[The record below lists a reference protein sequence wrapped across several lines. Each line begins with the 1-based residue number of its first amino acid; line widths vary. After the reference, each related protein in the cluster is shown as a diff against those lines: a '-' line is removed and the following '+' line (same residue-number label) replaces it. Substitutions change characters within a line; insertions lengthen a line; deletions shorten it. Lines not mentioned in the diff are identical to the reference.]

1 MSQAL
6 LALQRRIRSADDLYT
21 VVRTMK
27 TMAAV
32 NIHQYERS
40 LRSLD
45 DYYRTVEMGLQA
57 VLRDRPLLGSIKRPR
72 QTVLLVFGSD
82 QGMAGRFNELVLDG
96 VEKVYRQV
104 CQEGERCLV
113 WAVGEKAAAGIAQ
126 RLEEAQEFFRQPSS
140 AQAITEVVQKVL
152 LRFEAWRSQYGETR
166 LLLFHNAPAKATHYE
181 QLQVDLLPPD
191 DQWLA
196 TMSGQRWPGRCLP
209 LYSPPWQPLFAALIA
224 EYLFVSLFRAFAG
237 SLAAENAARLTAMQ
251 RAEKNIDEMR
261 GAFRADYH
269 TLRQNSVT
277 EELFDVIAGFEAL
290 VDAQDGSES

>member
-6 LALQRRIRSADDLYT
+6 LELQRRIRSADDLYT

-57 VLRDRPLLGSIKRPR
+57 VLRDRPLVGSIKRPR

-82 QGMAGRFNELVLDG
+82 QGMVGRFNELLLDG
-96 VEKVYRQV
+96 VEGVYRQV
-104 CQEGERCLV
+104 RQEGGCCLV
-113 WAVGEKAAAGIAQ
+113 WAVGEKAAAGLAP
-126 RLEEAQEFFRQPSS
+126 RLQEAQEFFRLPSS
-140 AQAITEVVQKVL
+140 AQAITGAVQQVL
-152 LRFEAWRSQYGETR
+152 LRFEAWRSQHGETR
-166 LLLFHNAPAKATHYE
+166 LLLFHNAPATATHYE

-191 DQWLA
+191 DEWLA
-196 TMSGQRWPGRCLP
+196 TMSGRRWPGCCLP

-224 EYLFVSLFRAFAG
+224 EYLFVSLFRAFAA
-237 SLAAENAARLTAMQ
+237 SLASENAARLAAMQ
-251 RAEKNIDEMR
+251 RAEKNIEEMCTV
-261 GAFRADYH
+261 FRADYH

-290 VDAQDGSES
+290 VDAQDDSEL

>member
-6 LALQRRIRSADDLYT
+6 LDLQRRIRSADDLYT

-57 VLRDRPLLGSIKRPR
+57 VLRNRPLVGSMKSPR

-82 QGMAGRFNELVLDG
+82 QGMVGRFNELVLDG
-96 VEKVYRQV
+96 VERVYRQTHREDGG
-104 CQEGERCLV
+104 CTV
-113 WAVGEKAAAGIAQ
+113 WAVGEKVAAGLAQ
-126 RLEEAQEFFRQPSS
+126 RLEEAEETFRLPSS
-140 AQAITEVVQKVL
+140 AQAITGAVQQVL
-152 LRFEAWRSQYGETR
+152 LRFEARRSRHGETR
-166 LLLFHNAPAKATHYE
+166 LLLFHNAPAKATHYDL
-181 QLQVDLLPPD
+181 LQIDLLPPD

-196 TMSGQRWPGRCLP
+196 SMSGQRWPGRCLP
-209 LYSPPWQPLFAALIA
+209 LYSSPWQPLFSALIS

-237 SLAAENAARLTAMQ
+237 SLAAENAARLAAMQ
-251 RAEKNIDEMR
+251 RAEKNIEEMR
-261 GAFRADYH
+261 VDFRADYH
-269 TLRQNSVT
+269 ALRQNSVT

-290 VDAQDGSES
+290 VDDQDGSGL

>member
-82 QGMAGRFNELVLDG
+82 QGMVGRFNELVLDG
-96 VEKVYRQV
+96 VETIYRQV
-104 CQEGERCLV
+104 CQEGGRCLV
-113 WAVGEKAAAGIAQ
+113 WAVGEKAAFGARRRLVAIAFSEKNG
-126 RLEEAQEFFRQPSS
+126 R
-140 AQAITEVVQKVL
+140 
-152 LRFEAWRSQYGETR
+152 
-166 LLLFHNAPAKATHYE
+166 NHYF
-181 QLQVDLLPPD
+181 
-191 DQWLA
+191 A
-196 TMSGQRWPGRCLP
+196 CGA
-209 LYSPPWQPLFAALIA
+209 FAASYQQA
-224 EYLFVSLFRAFAG
+224 RRNSDFRPV
-237 SLAAENAARLTAMQ
+237 R
-251 RAEKNIDEMR
+251 
-261 GAFRADYH
+261 H
-269 TLRQNSVT
+269 
-277 EELFDVIAGFEAL
+277 
-290 VDAQDGSES
+290 

>member
-57 VLRDRPLLGSIKRPR
+57 VLRDRPLAGSAKRPN
-72 QTVLLVFGSD
+72 QAVLLVFGSD
-82 QGMAGRFNELVLDG
+82 QGMVGRFNELVLDG
-96 VEKVYRQV
+96 VETVYRQV
-104 CQEGERCLV
+104 RQEGGRCPV
-113 WAVGEKAAAGIAQ
+113 WAVGEKVAAGLAQ
-126 RLEEAQEFFRQPSS
+126 RLKEADEFFRPPSS
-140 AQAITEVVQKVL
+140 ALAITGAVQQVL
-152 LRFEAWRSQYGETR
+152 LRFEAWRSQHGETR
-166 LLLFHNAPAKATHYE
+166 LVLFHNAPAMATHYE
-181 QLQVDLLPPD
+181 PRQVELLPPD

-196 TMSGQRWPGRCLP
+196 TMSGRRWPGRCLP

-224 EYLFVSLFRAFAG
+224 EYLFVSLFRAFAA
-237 SLAAENAARLTAMQ
+237 SLNAENAARLAAMQ
-251 RAEKNIDEMR
+251 RAEKNIEEMR
-261 GAFRADYH
+261 TAFRADYH

-290 VDAQDGSES
+290 VEAPEDSEL